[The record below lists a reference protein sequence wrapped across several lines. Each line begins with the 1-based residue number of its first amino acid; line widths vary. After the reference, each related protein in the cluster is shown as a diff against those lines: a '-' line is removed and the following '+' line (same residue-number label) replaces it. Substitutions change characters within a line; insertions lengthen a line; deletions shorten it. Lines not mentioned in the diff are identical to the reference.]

1 MKIDD
6 KMILHK
12 IIDLQSCIIRG
23 RNINAML
30 HKDKNFYQERTQA
43 DMIAIYVNEHEKVH
57 VEYILEDHHLFKHL
71 SEKYIFS
78 NHSFSWN
85 DFINNCRKHYILDKR
100 YFHTKDIYEIF
111 KGLIS
116 KKSALAFSKE
126 LDLKDAVTMPIYA
139 FDNKDEIGHVCFI
152 FQKKVK
158 IEINKLEEM
167 RTLFE
172 TLLRPLYD
180 DHYHIIYTKCTRID
194 EHLKLLTEQE
204 KRIVKKVLNGNSY
217 PEIAELLNLSI
228 NTIKT
233 HMKNIFNKYQV
244 NSKIELY
251 KKLHLDK

>member
-1 MKIDD
+1 MESKDN
-6 KMILHK
+6 KILHK
-12 IIDLQSCIIRG
+12 IINLQSCIIQG
-23 RNINAML
+23 RDINAMF
-30 HKDKNFYQERTQA
+30 HKDKKFYQETTQA
-43 DMIAIYVNEHEKVH
+43 DIIAVYVNEHEKVH

-71 SEKYIFS
+71 VEKYIFS

-85 DFINNCRKHYILDKR
+85 DFIENCKEHYTLDKR
-100 YFHTKDIYEIF
+100 YYHTKNLYEIF

-116 KKSALAFSKE
+116 KKTALAFSEE
-126 LDLKDAVTMPIYA
+126 LKLKDAVTMPIYA

-158 IEINKLEEM
+158 IEIKKLEEI

-180 DHYHIIYTKCTRID
+180 NHYNIIYSKCIRVD

-204 KRIVKKVLNGNSY
+204 KRITKKVLEGKSY
-217 PEIAELLNLSI
+217 PEIAEILNLSI

-233 HMKNIFNKYQV
+233 HMKNIFSKYQV
-244 NSKIELY
+244 NSKIELFT
-251 KKLHLDK
+251 KLNTYH